1 MDVRFDDV
9 GTFDDD
15 GGDDSVLDF
24 FLSRSISE
32 CSDVLARFNSERS
45 DVPGGVGSCFK
56 IGIQEREREWRRL
69 DVRFDDVGTF
79 DDDVGDDSVLDFFLS
94 RFNFK
99 RFDDECK

>member
-1 MDVRFDDV
+1 MDARFDDV

-45 DVPGGVGSCFK
+45 DVPGGVGSCFEIGTQE
-56 IGIQEREREWRRL
+56 IGILRREVVSRC
-69 DVRFDDVGTF
+69 V
-79 DDDVGDDSVLDFFLS
+79 FFAVTLKS
-94 RFNFK
+94 SFRIFLVSF
-99 RFDDECK
+99 FWW